1 VFECIIFKN
10 NKLLIVLGRARIVL
24 TPEPELV
31 DLVSQ
36 VIEEES
42 STGEETPPRHEVS
55 SFDEEAIFSRKFLR
69 VINNKKPTNFNSTVR

>member
-1 VFECIIFKN
+1 LNFKN

-24 TPEPELV
+24 TPEPELI

-36 VIEEES
+36 VIEEEEES

-69 VINNKKPTNFNSTVR
+69 VINNKKATIFNSTVR